1 MNIKLTFDRF
11 EVGDSYKAELVLG
24 DYKLR
29 AIKDSNLPFMHPFP
43 YMASAF
49 LPEDK
54 RERMAIYKFV
64 TENSQRIKEEF
75 GLVFEFKVKGSNL
88 KGYEEDCRILGVPI
102 NADSNEIKKR
112 FRELS
117 KKWHPDMWQNGTEKD
132 REHAS
137 EKFKEIY
144 KAYETLSGVPI
155 EMAVD
160 VNVTDL
166 NAKRLYELY
175 DSKVEEDKINR
186 MASLRF

>member
-1 MNIKLTFDRF
+1 MNIKLTFED
-11 EVGDSYKAELVLG
+11 DLSYSATLVLG

-29 AIKDSNLPFMHPFP
+29 AFRSTALPFGHPFP
-43 YMASAF
+43 YLASAE

-75 GLVFEFKVKGSNL
+75 GLVFEFHVKGSNL
-88 KGYEEDCRILGVPI
+88 EGYEEDCRILGVPI
-102 NADSNEIKKR
+102 NADRNDIKKR

-155 EMAVD
+155 EIAVD